1 MTSWKLIQIQRL
13 TVWVDADACPVAI
26 KEILF
31 RTAERLAVETV
42 LVANQSISVP
52 RSNLIRRMTV
62 RDGADIAD
70 DRIVE
75 LMQPYDIVIT
85 ADIPLAARVVDKG
98 GVAIGTRGE
107 LYDDA
112 SVHRAAC
119 RPQLDGTISRG
130 WDGNQRP
137 ETTEPE
143 RRPDV
148 CQSARSDAHQSHEE
162 TFFQSMKDTKRREQS
177 DGKALTAASPRS
189 QGPRSHR
196 TVTPSPVRSRQSL
209 FVPQVNAKG
218 APDPHAFAKLQRF

>member
-1 MTSWKLIQIQRL
+1 MNDILEADQIQRL

-75 LMQPYDIVIT
+75 LMQPYDVVIT

-112 SVHRAAC
+112 SVHARLAARNLMEQFRAAGMETSG
-119 RPQLDGTISRG
+119 PKPLSQKDVQTFANQLDRTLTKAMKKRSS
-130 WDGNQRP
+130 NQ
-137 ETTEPE
+137 
-143 RRPDV
+143 
-148 CQSARSDAHQSHEE
+148 
-162 TFFQSMKDTKRREQS
+162 
-177 DGKALTAASPRS
+177 
-189 QGPRSHR
+189 
-196 TVTPSPVRSRQSL
+196 
-209 FVPQVNAKG
+209 
-218 APDPHAFAKLQRF
+218 